1 MLSADGAAARVWRV
15 SDYLQVS
22 TATDTRD
29 VGVRLAEGAVA
40 ARLAA
45 SGQVIGP
52 VTSVF
57 WHHGVQGS
65 GEEWQVL
72 LYTTAERYPQ
82 LERFVLKEHPWA
94 NPQVSAVPI
103 VRGSPEYLAWL
114 SRSVEDA

>member
-1 MLSADGAAARVWRV
+1 M

-22 TATDTRD
+22 TATETRE
-29 VGVRLAEGAVA
+29 VGVRIAKGAVA

-57 WHHGVQGS
+57 WHHGAQGS

-82 LERFVLKEHPWA
+82 LERFVLDEHPWT

-103 VRGSPEYLAWL
+103 VQGSTEYLEWL
-114 SRSVEDA
+114 SRSVEGAEA

>member
-1 MLSADGAAARVWRV
+1 M

-22 TATDTRD
+22 TATETRE
-29 VGVRLAEGAVA
+29 VGVRIAKGAVA

-57 WHHGVQGS
+57 WHHGAQGS

-82 LERFVLKEHPWA
+82 LERFVLDEHPWT
-94 NPQVSAVPI
+94 NPQISAVPI
-103 VRGSPEYLAWL
+103 VQGSTEYLEWL
-114 SRSVEDA
+114 SRSVEGAEA